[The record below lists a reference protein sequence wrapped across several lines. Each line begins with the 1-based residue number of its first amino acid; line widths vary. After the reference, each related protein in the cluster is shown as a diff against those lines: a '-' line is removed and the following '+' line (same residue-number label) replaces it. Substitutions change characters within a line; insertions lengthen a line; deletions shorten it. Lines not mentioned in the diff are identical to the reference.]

1 MSNLAMLHTIAKG
14 LDYLL
19 PSVVFVGGSVTEI
32 YATDAAATEVRPTD
46 DVDCVIELVSYT
58 AYSELEDK
66 LRKLK
71 FVNDT
76 EDGVICRWKYLGFKV
91 DIMPDDASILGFS
104 NEWYKKGL
112 AHTFQYKFE
121 DGIVVK
127 IFETTYFLAAKFVA
141 LHNRGGNDL
150 RTSTDFEDIIYVID
164 NRLLLIA
171 ELQVANQDV
180 VTFISQQCQSLVNND
195 DLQEAIFCA
204 LPRYSGETRIRSVM
218 KTIQTISE
226 IDTM

>member
-76 EDGVICRWKYLGFKV
+76 EDGVICRWKYSGLKV

-112 AHTFQYKFE
+112 ANTFQYKFE

>member
-76 EDGVICRWKYLGFKV
+76 EDGVICRWKYAGLKV

-218 KTIQTISE
+218 KTIQTICE

>member
-76 EDGVICRWKYLGFKV
+76 EDGVICRWKYAGLKV

>member
-76 EDGVICRWKYLGFKV
+76 EDGVICRWKYSGLKV